1 MNNDGLELIKR
12 TLATL
17 ETIEK
22 LESSTFGQTVNKP
35 NTLTRSLMGTIE
47 SPEAIAKLQEA
58 LLFLNPNVLRGTG
71 SFYLLD
77 GEPDPNYWLAT
88 VWAIKSLGWDCGE
101 TVARQWSKLSVE
113 RYSDE
118 GFDKAWKDYKP
129 SHPNPVGI
137 GSLYKR
143 AREFGWNQASEIAS
157 ASSLHYKLLKGDDLR
172 NLPPMQWRLKGVLP
186 QVGLAALYG
195 PSASGKSFLALD
207 MCIAIA
213 EGKKWFGI
221 RTMPSPVIYVA
232 LEGES
237 GFKSRVAAWELENNR
252 KLPLTMNMVLQP
264 FQITN
269 QLDVDSLAGSIPRDS
284 VVIVDTLNRAAPTSD
299 ENSSKEMG
307 AILQACKRL
316 QVLIGGLIVLIHHTG
331 KDTTQGARGH
341 SSFFAALDGA
351 IEVKRTND
359 KRLWSIAKAKDGQDG
374 NQYAFTLKLHE
385 LGEDFDG
392 DKVTSCTI
400 NQVAKNIFVK
410 NPPTGAKQKE
420 AWREFKFN
428 VAEIGVL
435 NAPIADCPKDI
446 HCVDFEVAV
455 KFLASTL
462 MTTDK
467 KKRNNEARRLLTSL
481 VTSGHIETAL
491 DQNDDAWCWI
501 A

>member
-17 ETIEK
+17 EPTEK
-22 LESSTFGQTVNKP
+22 LDSSTFEQSSNRP
-35 NTLTRSLMGTIE
+35 NTLTRSLMGASE
-47 SPEAIAKLQEA
+47 SPEEVAKLKEA
-58 LLFLNPNVLRGTG
+58 LNFLDSNVPRGTG

-77 GEPDPNYWLAT
+77 GKPDSNYWLAA
-88 VWAIKSLGWDCGE
+88 VWAIKSLGWHCGE
-101 TVARQWSKLSVE
+101 TIAREWSKLSSDK
-113 RYSDE
+113 YSDK
-118 GFDKAWKDYKP
+118 GFAKAWKDYKP

-143 AREFGWNQASEIAS
+143 AKELGWQQEPQIFTANN
-157 ASSLHYKLLKGDDLR
+157 LPYKLLKGEDLR

-207 MCIAIA
+207 MSIAIA

-221 RTMPSPVIYVA
+221 RTTPSPVIYVA

-269 QLDVDSLAGSIPRDS
+269 QLDVDSLAASIPHDS

-351 IEVKRTND
+351 IEVKRKTD
-359 KRLWSIAKAKDGQDG
+359 KRSWSIAKAKDGQDG
-374 NQYAFTLKLHE
+374 RDYSFALKLHE

-435 NAPIADCPKDI
+435 NAPVADCPKDI

-467 KKRNNEARRLLTSL
+467 NKRTHEARRLLTSL

-491 DQNDDAWCWI
+491 DTNDDAWCWI

>member
-12 TLATL
+12 TLVALAPT
-17 ETIEK
+17 EK
-22 LESSTFGQTVNKP
+22 LESSTFGQSVNRP
-35 NTLTRSLMGTIE
+35 NTLTRSLMGTNE
-47 SPEAIAKLQEA
+47 SPEAVANLQDA
-58 LLFLNPNVLRGTG
+58 LLFLSSNVKRGLG
-71 SFYLLD
+71 SFYLPD
-77 GEPDPNYWLAT
+77 GKPDPNYWLAT
-88 VWAIKSLGWDCGE
+88 VWAIKSLNWEGGE
-101 TVARQWSKLSVE
+101 SIARQWSMQSIK
-113 RYSDE
+113 RYSHD
-118 GFDKAWKDYKP
+118 GFDEAWKGFKHD
-129 SHPNPVGI
+129 HPNPIGI

-143 AREFGWNQASEIAS
+143 AMELGWQQEPQIFTADN
-157 ASSLHYKLLKGDDLR
+157 LPYKLLKGEDLR

-221 RTMPSPVIYVA
+221 RTTPSPVVYVA

-269 QLDVDSLAGSIPRDS
+269 QLDVDSLAASIPHDS

-359 KRLWSIAKAKDGQDG
+359 KRSWSIAKAKDGQDG

-435 NAPIADCPKDI
+435 NAPVPDCPKDI

>member
-17 ETIEK
+17 EPTEK
-22 LESSTFGQTVNKP
+22 LKSSSFGQTVNKP
-35 NTLTRSLMGTIE
+35 NTLTRSLMGAIE

-77 GEPDPNYWLAT
+77 GEPDPNYWLAA
-88 VWAIKSLGWDCGE
+88 VWAIKSLNWDCGE
-101 TVARQWSKLSVE
+101 TIARQWSKLSAVK
-113 RYSDE
+113 YTDK
-118 GFDKAWKDYKP
+118 GFAKAWKDYKS

-143 AREFGWNQASEIAS
+143 AKELGWQQEPQIFTADN
-157 ASSLHYKLLKGDDLR
+157 LPYKLLKGEDLR

-207 MCIAIA
+207 MSIAIA

-221 RTMPSPVIYVA
+221 RTTPSPVIYVA

-269 QLDVDSLAGSIPRDS
+269 QLDVDSLAASIPHDS

-351 IEVKRTND
+351 IEVKRTNE

-435 NAPIADCPKDI
+435 NAPVPDCPKDI